1 MVFTTFPYGLTA
13 PDRRADRRVDPRLGG
28 RTERRTEGA
37 VCWQCQESLDC
48 QIARMCLAHPTG
60 AARLAA
66 VIRAIRTMRAGI
78 AEPLSLTRLAHAAM
92 LSPFHFHR
100 VFRHVTATT
109 PARYLAALRMAE
121 AKRLLVR
128 SPLTVTEISGAVGYA
143 SLGTFTSQFTRLV
156 GTSPRN
162 FRDLM
167 AEYGRLPMRDLLAAL
182 PVTAR
187 DRRTGP
193 MSADGPIGPVGP
205 IGTVHGGPSDGGG
218 LAILGLFDSG
228 VPQRRPA
235 ACAVV
240 CSPGVAALGP
250 APDGIYQVLAIA
262 FAPDATVEQALADH
276 RAPVRFVGAG
286 RRPVVVRN
294 GRTAVHFDVIIRQ
307 PRYTDPPLVMA
318 LPLLIAAQA
327 STLGDQAPPGKGA
340 RCATSATTG
349 SSADSRPDWT
359 SSANGGPS

>member
-1 MVFTTFPYGLTA
+1 MVFTTFPYGLAA
-13 PDRRADRRVDPRLGG
+13 PDRRVDPRMGG
-28 RTERRTEGA
+28 RTEQGAEGT
-37 VCWQCQESLDC
+37 VCWQCQASLDC

-60 AARLAA
+60 ASRLAA
-66 VIRAIRTMRAGI
+66 VIRAIRAMRAGI
-78 AEPLSLTRLAHAAM
+78 AEPLSLPRLAHAAM

-128 SPLTVTEISGAVGYA
+128 SPLSVTEISGAVGYA

-167 AEYGRLPMRDLLAAL
+167 AEFGGLPMRDLLAAL

-187 DRRTGP
+187 DHRPGP
-193 MSADGPIGPVGP
+193 MEPAGPV
-205 IGTVHGGPSDGGG
+205 GTVHGGPGDGGG

-250 APDGIYQVLAIA
+250 APDGIYQLLAIA

-286 RRPVVVRN
+286 RRPVVVRS
-294 GRTAVHFDVIIRQ
+294 GRTAVHFDVTLRQ

-318 LPLLIAAQA
+318 LPLLIAAEA

-349 SSADSRPDWT
+349 SSADLRPDWT
-359 SSANGGPS
+359 SSGNDGPS